1 MAIYNLSDIIENL
14 KDEKEDYEKK
24 LQAWKNFK
32 IVTKKDGTPFSV
44 LSKNFE
50 GASIGKYYVVE
61 DSMHPYLTVNY
72 QTDRTG
78 YNRDHIQIFHFL
90 DELPESDERRK
101 EYKPQ
106 FMRQTVTK
114 SFDEIR
120 EAVDNYMDELEKNIE
135 SYNEQL
141 EKASTAYENYAKAI
155 KEARKQL
162 RIDCGLSENET
173 YGNTLYYSV
182 KELLNK

>member
-50 GASIGKYYVVE
+50 GASIGKYSIVE
-61 DSMHPYLTVNY
+61 DSDHPYLTVNY

-78 YNRDHIQIFHFL
+78 YHSDHIQIFHFL
-90 DELPESDERRK
+90 DELPISDERRK

-106 FMRQTVTK
+106 FYIRTADLTGSFEFDDDLKIVMPGDTINVVVNLLVRIGLAPGVRFTLREGRLTVGAG
-114 SFDEIR
+114 I
-120 EAVDNYMDELEKNIE
+120 VLE
-135 SYNEQL
+135 
-141 EKASTAYENYAKAI
+141 
-155 KEARKQL
+155 
-162 RIDCGLSENET
+162 
-173 YGNTLYYSV
+173 V
-182 KELLNK
+182 LN

>member
-1 MAIYNLSDIIENL
+1 MAIYNLSDIIKTL
-14 KDEKEDYEKK
+14 KDEKEDTEKK
-24 LQAWKNFK
+24 LQAWQNFK
-32 IVTKKDGTPFSV
+32 IVTKKDGTPFAV

-50 GASIGKYYVVE
+50 GAAIGKYSVVE

-72 QTDRTG
+72 QTECTG
-78 YNRDHIQIFHFL
+78 YHSNHIQIFYYL

-106 FMRQTVTK
+106 FIRQTVAK

-120 EAVDNYMDELEKNIE
+120 EAVNNYMDELEKNIE
-135 SYNEQL
+135 SYDVQL

-155 KEARKQL
+155 KEAKRQL
-162 RIDCGLSENET
+162 KIDCGLDENET